1 MRALSFCRHYSGFA
15 LQLLRQTVL
24 KCCNRAERS
33 VFLCAHAGFLLNIES
48 LMTYADR
55 WLLPDGVEEILPAE
69 AKAIDALRRRLLD
82 LYSTWGYDM
91 VIPPLLEYTDSLLIG
106 LGRDVDLLTFKVTD
120 QLSGRTLGIRAD
132 ITPQTARMDAHSFNR
147 AGANRL
153 CYAGHVVHTRP
164 KNPLATRTP
173 IQAGLELYGESG
185 IAADIEV
192 VSLLLES
199 LSLAGLSCQHIDLG
213 HVGIYRAIAA
223 DAHLSQEQEET
234 FFELLQRKAMTEIR
248 DWVEANIQDAA
259 VAALFLAL
267 PGLAGDQ
274 SVLQKARDLFADLP
288 GAQLAVEQLSQVAKV
303 IEQRYPSAEL
313 YFDLGELRGYHY
325 LTGLVFA
332 AFAPGYGNPIASG
345 GRYDH
350 IGEVFGRARPATGFA
365 VDITAISKLGLLPRT
380 LSTAIAVVESDDPL
394 QWKTINEL
402 RQSGER
408 VINVSST
415 ANLAEL
421 GCDRALV
428 LTNSGYQVQAIS

>member
-1 MRALSFCRHYSGFA
+1 
-15 LQLLRQTVL
+15 
-24 KCCNRAERS
+24 
-33 VFLCAHAGFLLNIES
+33 
-48 LMTYADR
+48 MTYADR
-55 WLLPDGVEEILPAE
+55 WLLPDGIEEILPAE
-69 AKAIDALRRRLLD
+69 AKAIDNLRRRLLD

-132 ITPQTARMDAHSFNR
+132 ITPQTARMDAHSFKR
-147 AGANRL
+147 QGASRL

-199 LSLAGLSCQHIDLG
+199 LALAGLARQHIDLG

-223 DAHLSQEQEET
+223 AAGLSKLQEDA
-234 FFELLQRKAMTEIR
+234 FFELLQRKATTEIR
-248 DWVEANIQDAA
+248 SWVAANIADIDKAQ
-259 VAALFLAL
+259 LFLSL
-267 PGLAGDQ
+267 PSLAGDKQ
-274 SVLQKARDLFADLP
+274 VLAKARALFVQVPA
-288 GAQLAVEQLSQVAKV
+288 AQAAVDQLEQVAQV
-303 IEQRYPSAEL
+303 IEQRYPAAEL

-365 VDITAISKLGLLPRT
+365 VDITAISKLGLLHKVS
-380 LSTAIAVVESDDPL
+380 LKAIAVVATDDPL
-394 QWKTINEL
+394 QWQAIQAL
-402 RQSGER
+402 RQQGER
-408 VINVSST
+408 VIATS
-415 ANLAEL
+415 AETDL
-421 GCDRALV
+421 TELDCDRQL
-428 LTNSGYQVQAIS
+428 LWRDGSYQVIPC

>member
-1 MRALSFCRHYSGFA
+1 
-15 LQLLRQTVL
+15 
-24 KCCNRAERS
+24 
-33 VFLCAHAGFLLNIES
+33 
-48 LMTYADR
+48 MTYADR

-69 AKAIDALRRRLLD
+69 AKAIDSLRRRLLD

-147 AGANRL
+147 TGANRL

-173 IQAGLELYGESG
+173 IQAGLEFYGESG
-185 IAADIEV
+185 VAADIEV

-199 LSLAGLSCQHIDLG
+199 LQVAGLPRLHIDLG

-223 DAHLSQEQEET
+223 DAGLTKVQEDT
-234 FFELLQRKAMTEIR
+234 FFELLQRKASTEIR
-248 DWVEANIQDAA
+248 AWVTANIADSAKA
-259 VAALFLAL
+259 ELFLAL
-267 PGLAGDQ
+267 PTLAGNKT
-274 SVLQKARDLFADLP
+274 VLQKARELFSR
-288 GAQLAVEQLSQVAKV
+288 VEAAQVAVDQLDEVACV
-303 IEQRYPSAEL
+303 IEQRYPAAEL

-365 VDITAISKLGLLPRT
+365 VDITAISKLGLLTKVGVP
-380 LSTAIAVVESDDPL
+380 AIAVIETGDVQ
-394 QWKTINEL
+394 QWQMIQNL
-402 RQSGER
+402 RQQGQRIISVSGG
-408 VINVSST
+408 
-415 ANLAEL
+415 ANFTEL
-421 GCDRALV
+421 GCDHQLLLQDGR
-428 LTNSGYQVQAIS
+428 YQVVAL

>member
-1 MRALSFCRHYSGFA
+1 
-15 LQLLRQTVL
+15 
-24 KCCNRAERS
+24 
-33 VFLCAHAGFLLNIES
+33 
-48 LMTYADR
+48 MTYADR
-55 WLLPDGVEEILPAE
+55 WLLPDGVEEILPVE
-69 AKAIDALRRRLLD
+69 AKAIDSLRRRLLD

-132 ITPQTARMDAHSFNR
+132 ITPQTARMDAHSFDRN
-147 AGANRL
+147 GANRL

-173 IQAGLELYGESG
+173 IQAGLEFYGESG

-199 LSLAGLSCQHIDLG
+199 LQVAGLPRLHIDLG
-213 HVGIYRAIAA
+213 HVGIYRAIAV
-223 DAHLSQEQEET
+223 DAGLTKDQEDT
-234 FFELLQRKAMTEIR
+234 FFELLQRKATTEIR
-248 DWVEANIQDAA
+248 GWVASNISDATKA
-259 VAALFLAL
+259 QLFLAL
-267 PGLAGDQ
+267 PGLAGNR
-274 SVLQKARDLFADLP
+274 SVLNKARDLFKSVKA
-288 GAQLAVEQLSQVAKV
+288 AQVAVDQLDEVAKV

-365 VDITAISKLGLLPRT
+365 VDITAISKLGLL
-380 LSTAIAVVESDDPL
+380 SKSSVSAIAVVDTGDVL
-394 QWKTINEL
+394 QWQAVQKL
-402 RQSGER
+402 RQDGQR
-408 VINVSST
+408 VIAVGRNEDI
-415 ANLAEL
+415 AAL
-421 GCDRALV
+421 GCDRQL
-428 LTNSGYQVQAIS
+428 LLKDGQYQVIAL

>member
-1 MRALSFCRHYSGFA
+1 
-15 LQLLRQTVL
+15 
-24 KCCNRAERS
+24 
-33 VFLCAHAGFLLNIES
+33 
-48 LMTYADR
+48 MTYADR

-69 AKAIDALRRRLLD
+69 AKAIDSLRRRLLD

-120 QLSGRTLGIRAD
+120 QLSGRTLGVRAD
-132 ITPQTARMDAHSFNR
+132 ITPQTARMDAHSFDR
-147 AGANRL
+147 TGANRL

-173 IQAGLELYGESG
+173 IQAGLEFYGESG

-199 LSLAGLSCQHIDLG
+199 LQVAGLPRLHIDLG

-223 DAHLSQEQEET
+223 DAGLTKAQEDT
-234 FFELLQRKAMTEIR
+234 FFELLQRKATTEIR
-248 DWVEANIQDAA
+248 TWVDANIADPTKAQ
-259 VAALFLAL
+259 LFLSL
-267 PGLAGDQ
+267 PALAGDK
-274 SVLQKARDLFADLP
+274 SVLQKARDLF
-288 GAQLAVEQLSQVAKV
+288 SQVKAAQAGV
-303 IEQRYPSAEL
+303 DQLDEVARAIEQRYPAAEL

-365 VDITAISKLGLLPRT
+365 VDITAISKLGLLAKVDVP
-380 LSTAIAVVESDDPL
+380 AIAVIETGDVQQWEMIQCLRL
-394 QWKTINEL
+394 QGRRTISV
-402 RQSGER
+402 SGG
-408 VINVSST
+408 
-415 ANLAEL
+415 ANLTEL
-421 GCDRALV
+421 GCDHQLLLV
-428 LTNSGYQVQAIS
+428 DGRYQVVAL

>member
-1 MRALSFCRHYSGFA
+1 
-15 LQLLRQTVL
+15 VL
-24 KCCNRAERS
+24 KCRNRADRS
-33 VFLCAHAGFLLNIES
+33 VFLCVHTGSSGFVSLPES

-69 AKAIDALRRRLLD
+69 AKAIDSLRRRLLD

-132 ITPQTARMDAHSFNR
+132 ITPQTARMDAHSFKR
-147 AGANRL
+147 SGANRL

-164 KNPLATRTP
+164 KHPLATRTP
-173 IQAGLELYGESG
+173 IQAGLEFYGEPT

-199 LSLAGLSCQHIDLG
+199 LTLAGLSHQHIDLG
-213 HVGIYRAIAA
+213 HVGIYRAVAA
-223 DAHLSQEQEET
+223 ASGLSKTQEEA
-234 FFELLQRKAMTEIR
+234 FFELLQRKAVTEIR
-248 DWVEANIQDAA
+248 AWVDANISDPVNAA
-259 VAALFLAL
+259 WFLAL
-267 PGLAGDQ
+267 PALAGDKT
-274 SVLQKARDLFADLP
+274 VLRKARELFVALP
-288 GAQLAVEQLSQVAKV
+288 AAQAAVDQLHQVAQV

-325 LTGLVFA
+325 LTGMVFA

-365 VDITAISKLGLLPRT
+365 VDITAISKLGLLHKGQV
-380 LSTAIAVVESDDPL
+380 SAIAVVDNSDPA
-394 QWKTINEL
+394 QWQTVQEL
-402 RQSGER
+402 RRQGER
-408 VINVSST
+408 VVAVSGD
-415 ANLAEL
+415 ADMAEL
-421 GCDRALV
+421 GCDRQLLLQDGAYRV
-428 LTNSGYQVQAIS
+428 VAR

>member
-1 MRALSFCRHYSGFA
+1 
-15 LQLLRQTVL
+15 
-24 KCCNRAERS
+24 
-33 VFLCAHAGFLLNIES
+33 
-48 LMTYADR
+48 MTYADR

-69 AKAIDALRRRLLD
+69 AKAIDTLRRRLLD

-132 ITPQTARMDAHSFNR
+132 ITPQTARMDAHSFHR
-147 AGANRL
+147 TGANRL

-164 KNPLATRTP
+164 KSPLATRTP
-173 IQAGLELYGESG
+173 IQAGLEFYGESG

-199 LSLAGLSCQHIDLG
+199 LQVAGLARQHIDLG

-223 DAHLSQEQEET
+223 SAGLTRVQEET
-234 FFELLQRKAMTEIR
+234 FFELLQRKATTEIR
-248 DWVEANIQDAA
+248 AW
-259 VAALFLAL
+259 VAATITRPDVAELFLAL
-267 PGLAGDQ
+267 PGLAGDK
-274 SVLQKARDLFADLP
+274 SVLQKARSLFAGLDDALQ
-288 GAQLAVEQLSQVAKV
+288 AVDQLAQVAAV

-365 VDITAISKLGLLPRT
+365 VDITAISKLGLLPRV
-380 LSTAIAVVESDDPL
+380 SIGAIAVIESNDAL
-394 QWKTINEL
+394 QWQAVREL
-402 RQSGER
+402 RQQGER
-408 VINVSST
+408 VVSVGAT
-415 ANLAEL
+415 ADLSEL
-421 GCDRALV
+421 GCDRHLV
-428 LTNSGYQVQAIS
+428 LQGGRYQIQRVN

>member
-1 MRALSFCRHYSGFA
+1 
-15 LQLLRQTVL
+15 
-24 KCCNRAERS
+24 
-33 VFLCAHAGFLLNIES
+33 
-48 LMTYADR
+48 MTYADR

-69 AKAIDALRRRLLD
+69 AKAIDTLRRRLLD

-132 ITPQTARMDAHSFNR
+132 ITPQTARMDAHSFHR
-147 AGANRL
+147 TGANRL

-173 IQAGLELYGESG
+173 IQAGLEFYGEPG

-199 LSLAGLSCQHIDLG
+199 LAVAGLPRQHIDLG

-223 DAHLSQEQEET
+223 SAGLTKVQEET
-234 FFELLQRKAMTEIR
+234 FFELLQRKATTEIR
-248 DWVEANIQDAA
+248 TWVEANIRDSVTAN
-259 VAALFLAL
+259 LFLAL
-267 PGLAGDQ
+267 PGLAGDK
-274 SVLQKARDLFADLP
+274 SVLQKAKALFSGLQA
-288 GAQLAVEQLSQVAKV
+288 AQDAVEQLLQVAEI

-365 VDITAISKLGLLPRT
+365 VDITAISKLGLLPRAS
-380 LSTAIAVVESDDPL
+380 LRAIAVIESTDPL
-394 QWKTINEL
+394 QWQAVRDL
-402 RQSGER
+402 RLQGER
-408 VINVSST
+408 VVNVGATSDFE
-415 ANLAEL
+415 EL
-421 GCDRALV
+421 GCNRQLV
-428 LTNSGYQVQAIS
+428 LQDGRYQVQAID